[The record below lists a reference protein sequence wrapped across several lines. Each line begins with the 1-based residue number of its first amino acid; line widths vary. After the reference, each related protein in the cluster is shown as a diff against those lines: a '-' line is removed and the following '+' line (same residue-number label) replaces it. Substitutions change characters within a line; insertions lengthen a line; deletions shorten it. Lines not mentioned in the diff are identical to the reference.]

1 MSSDNLIFVENINR
15 IFIIIKR
22 KSLQRDVR
30 IVVSAAIKAFY
41 SFNVEASPKK
51 IGGEANFIPTRHM
64 ALNFILTFNVEIFI
78 TSGNGLRG
86 L

>member
-30 IVVSAAIKAFY
+30 ILVGAAIKAFY
-41 SFNVEASPKK
+41 SLIIGASPKK
-51 IGGEANFIPTRHM
+51 IGGRQFSSQQDIW
-64 ALNFILTFNVEIFI
+64 L
-78 TSGNGLRG
+78 
-86 L
+86 